1 MYFGFLRGRNKII
14 LFRSKLNNT
23 TNIYFDILNK
33 SIYQLKIFLIYKKI
47 IIIIEKFEA
56 YKDHTIA

>member
-14 LFRSKLNNT
+14 LFISKLNNT

-47 IIIIEKFEA
+47 IIIIEKFET